1 MEVMLQAVEVPL
13 LKAALVGA
21 AVLGGMFAL
30 APAQP
35 TTVVQR
41 LELHAPEEPGAL
53 YLTAWD
59 QGDVF
64 VRLADGK
71 ARPLKFQTHAF
82 INDGCEWLATERLVP
97 TGPDRYAYSYDEEI
111 LSCQPGATPA
121 RKTPRTGFV
130 VVIDSE

>member
-1 MEVMLQAVEVPL
+1 MLQAVEVPL
-13 LKAALVGA
+13 LKAAVAGA
-21 AVLGGMFAL
+21 AVLAGMFAL
-30 APAQP
+30 APAKP
-35 TTVVQR
+35 NTVVQR
-41 LELHAPEEPGAL
+41 LELHAPEEVGAL

-64 VRLADGK
+64 VRLVDGK
-71 ARPLKFQTHAF
+71 AHPLKFQTHAF

-97 TGPDRYAYSYDEEI
+97 TGPDIYSYSYDEEI

-130 VVIDSE
+130 LVVGND